1 MSNIHCARDKDIS
14 IMKIHRNFHDQ
25 VDYSEQC
32 LKGHGLMVL
41 NRATILM
48 TKPIKIELN
57 FESSQITE
65 DLYGC

>member
-1 MSNIHCARDKDIS
+1 MFEGTWS
-14 IMKIHRNFHDQ
+14 
-25 VDYSEQC
+25 
-32 LKGHGLMVL
+32 HGF

-48 TKPIKIELN
+48 TKPIKIELK